1 MNQLQ
6 VLALMRTKGLL
17 VNWAHSFLFLL
28 QVWPVIRLHGSVWV
42 LSCRFTVANGT
53 LWDTELIC
61 LSSSKCF
68 DLFHQGALL
77 FAPVSPGWSLFLS
90 LSFLSLPHLLYF
102 TAPISYI
109 ISSLSNSLFS
119 NSLCDYISSSAHRW
133 HLHSN
138 LSSKVITEISY
149 SYFPQFTSHHYLVLT
164 DTTV

>member
-6 VLALMRTKGLL
+6 VLALVRTKGLL

-28 QVWPVIRLHGSVWV
+28 QVWPFIRLHASVSV

-61 LSSSKCF
+61 LPSSKCF

-90 LSFLSLPHLLYF
+90 LLFLSLPRLLYF
-102 TAPISYI
+102 TAPISHI
-109 ISSLSNSLFS
+109 ISSLSKITPSVITSL
-119 NSLCDYISSSAHRW
+119 
-133 HLHSN
+133 HLHIDGIYIQIFRLRLSPKSPINTSLN
-138 LSSKVITEISY
+138 LLPITIWC
-149 SYFPQFTSHHYLVLT
+149 
-164 DTTV
+164 